1 MVQKSFTQNSITG
14 WPASKFHFSPWL
26 VWHTPLTSL
35 KKAPKEQ
42 AKNAH
47 FIAMLSKI
55 KLAIFHQNNI
65 ATNYK
70 ALITSFR
77 LLWDA
82 DSWNFSNVKTINAYR
97 TFWLLLVLAALFKT
111 YIVKNQRF
119 YSVNNSQLVSNDFQL
134 LKALSLLRLMCK

>member
-1 MVQKSFTQNSITG
+1 MIQKSFTQNSITG

-35 KKAPKEQ
+35 KKASKEQ

-55 KLAIFHQNNI
+55 KLAIFRQNNI

-70 ALITSFR
+70 ALTASFR

-82 DSWNFSNVKTINAYR
+82 DSWNFSNIKTINAYR
-97 TFWLLLVLAALFKT
+97 TFWLLLVLAALFKV

-119 YSVNNSQLVSNDFQL
+119 YSINNSHLVS
-134 LKALSLLRLMCK
+134 